1 MVSLTSADGFGPHLG
16 CFNVALTATGYLC
29 GGGGELAT
37 LRQRARPQQ
46 ILWVCDATNPQKQRR
61 VAAHD
66 LRRSHKLCCL
76 PGRNG
81 RKCQSR
87 SRPSMDSGHRSPTR
101 KPYRPH
107 RLFPLPGPCRS
118 SLKDRLRLDAV
129 RLGGLRAS
137 PAVRAQPARRRPR
150 AHGVA
155 EVDQHP
161 SPKPGRVGHCFFANV
176 VFGLSGRQKIWP
188 AVTVVISS

>member
-1 MVSLTSADGFGPHLG
+1 M
-16 CFNVALTATGYLC
+16 ALTATGYLC
-29 GGGGELAT
+29 GGDGELAT
-37 LRQRARPQQ
+37 LRQRARPQY

-66 LRRSHKLCCL
+66 LRRGQKLCGL

-81 RKCQSR
+81 RKYQSR

-107 RLFPLPGPCRS
+107 RLFPLPRPCRS

-137 PAVRAQPARRRPR
+137 PADAHTAARRRPR
-150 AHGVA
+150 AHGVT

-161 SPKPGRVGHCFFANV
+161 SPKSSAIVDAIVLERARLP
-176 VFGLSGRQKIWP
+176 
-188 AVTVVISS
+188 ISATSTLGDR